1 VKGKILNSNFC
12 NFQKKNK
19 IEKNLRIS
27 VAMCTYNGELF
38 LPEQLESI
46 ARQTV
51 LPNELIICD
60 DNSTDATL
68 RILKDFQEKAPF
80 EIKIYRN
87 ISKLG
92 STKNFE
98 KAISLCNENIIV
110 LSDQDD
116 VWLPYKIEKLEHIF
130 KSNPDIG
137 YVFSDAIV
145 VDEKLFPLGY
155 TMWKSILFTTYQR
168 RLFRNGYQVEILLK
182 HNVVTGATMA
192 FRAEKRDWILPI
204 SNQWVH
210 DAWIALLVSAAG
222 INGNFIEES
231 LIKYRQHSTQ
241 LIGGKKPS
249 FSEQLRKTYN
259 IKSNSYGIMAK
270 QFEDILDRL
279 ILMDKLKAN
288 TKLLINSKIKHLRTR
303 QNIHEISHLKRFNWI
318 FKELFSKRY
327 HKFSNGWKSVAKD
340 LLY

>member
-210 DAWIALLVSAAG
+210 DAWIVLLLSVIEIKG
-222 INGNFIEES
+222 DFIEEP
-231 LIKYRQHSTQ
+231 LIKYRQHFTQ
-241 LIGGKKPS
+241 LIGGRKLKLIEQ
-249 FSEQLRKTYN
+249 FQKAIGTKSESYN
-259 IKSNSYGIMAK
+259 VRAK
-270 QFEDILDRL
+270 RFEHMLDRL
-279 ILMDKLKAN
+279 V
-288 TKLLINSKIKHLRTR
+288 LINKPTKKIKKLFEDKIKHLRAR
-303 QNIHEISHLKRFNWI
+303 QWIHNHSRWKRFVRI
-318 FKELFSKRY
+318 FTELISGRY
-327 HKFSNGWKSVAKD
+327 HRFSNGWKSVIKD
-340 LLY
+340 LCL